1 MQAVLMAGGT
11 GTRLRPLTCD
21 LPKPMVSILNRPITE
36 HIINLLKRHQIK
48 DVIAT
53 LHYLPDAI
61 RDYFGDG
68 SDFDIKMRYVLEEDR
83 PLGTAGCVK
92 NVENLLDQTFLVISG
107 DCITDFDLTAA
118 IAFHKQQQS
127 QATLILHRV
136 KEPMAFG
143 VVITDEQ
150 NRIQRFL
157 EKPSTSEVF
166 SDTVNTGIYILEP
179 EVLQYLVAGEPSD
192 FSQDLF
198 PLFLKH
204 GVPMF
209 GYVAEGYWCDVGSL
223 ETYRQS
229 QYDAI
234 RGRVFLDL
242 SYGQQRTGVYV
253 GKNTFIDPTATIES
267 PVMIGDNCAIGA
279 RVTISAATII
289 GDHVTIGAD
298 ADLQRSIIGNSVI
311 IGEETHIWACAIASN
326 VRIGRRSQ
334 VMEGAVIGS
343 NSIIEEEARICPN
356 VRIWPSKKV
365 EAGAIVNHN
374 LIWGATASRNLFG
387 NRGVSGLANV
397 EIIPEFAVKLGA
409 SYGATLRPGSQVM
422 VSRDQRPIC
431 RMVTR
436 SLISGLM
443 SVGVN
448 IQNLEA
454 TAIPIARFAAP
465 TLGVVGG
472 VHVRIHPDLH
482 DHVLI
487 EFLDS
492 NGINICKQQEKK
504 IEGTYFKEDFR
515 RARIDEIGEIT
526 YPSRILDY
534 YNNGFI
540 RNLNIESIRFSAC
553 KKVVIDYMYAVSG
566 AVLPRILG
574 KFGSDVIVLN
584 ASLNQ
589 VISPP
594 SDQGRLLTQLSDV
607 VTALKANFGVQVS
620 ANGERLILVDDTG
633 HAIQGELLT
642 ALFIEMALT
651 AFPTGTVVVPV
662 TVSGVVDLI
671 ASKHQGRII
680 RAKSSPTEVMLA
692 CANHEN
698 VVLGGC
704 AEMGFIFP
712 KLHFGFDAMFA
723 IAKIIEWITVQE
735 RTISQVRQEL
745 PQFYFHATKI
755 GCPWRVKA
763 SLMRHLGESPLNI
776 DLLTEFN
783 EKSSQKSIYKNGAE
797 PLQNG
802 EAGQEFNQDF
812 SREADSEINK
822 IYQDSTDGVKIF
834 YTNSNWVLVLP
845 DASEP
850 AINLYVSSNNDLNGQ
865 EWVDSQIQK
874 FGEYINSFC
883 KMQLALSQD
892 SAVLGI

>member
-1 MQAVLMAGGT
+1 MRAVLMAGGT

-36 HIINLLKRHQIK
+36 HIINLLKRHGIRE
-48 DVIAT
+48 VIAT

-68 SDFDIKMRYVLEEDR
+68 SDFDIKMRYVVEEDR

-92 NVENLLDQTFLVISG
+92 NVESLLDQTFLVISG

-118 IAFHKQQQS
+118 IKFHQEQRS

-150 NRIQRFL
+150 HRIQRFL
-157 EKPSTSEVF
+157 EKPSTSEIF

-179 EVLQYLVAGEPSD
+179 EVLRYLEPNTPSD

-198 PLFLKH
+198 PQLLENSE
-204 GVPMF
+204 PMY
-209 GYVAEGYWCDVGSL
+209 GYVADGYWCDVGSL

-253 GKNTFIDPTATIES
+253 GQETFIDPSATIEA
-267 PVMIGDNCAIGA
+267 PVMIGDNCVIGA
-279 RVTISAATII
+279 RVTISGGTII

-298 ADLQRSIIGNSVI
+298 TDLQRPIIGNGVF
-311 IGEETHIWACAIASN
+311 IGEECHIWACAIARN
-326 VRIGRRSQ
+326 ARVGKRSH
-334 VMEGAVIGS
+334 VMEGAVVGS
-343 NSIIEEEARICPN
+343 GSILEEEVRIYPD

-365 EAGAIVNHN
+365 EAGATLNHN
-374 LIWGATASRNLFG
+374 LIWGSTASRNLFG
-387 NRGVSGLANV
+387 HRGVSGLANV

-409 SYGATLRPGSQVM
+409 AYGATLRTGAQVM

-454 TAIPIARFAAP
+454 TAIPIARFIAP

-472 VHVRIHPDLH
+472 VHVRIHPDRH

-492 NGINICKQQEKK
+492 NGINLSKALEKK

-515 RARIDEIGEIT
+515 RARIEEIGEIT

-534 YNNGFI
+534 YNSGFAQ
-540 RNLNIESIRFSAC
+540 NLNTETIRFSSC
-553 KKVVIDYMYAVSG
+553 KKVVIDYVYAVSG

-589 VISPP
+589 MVPP
-594 SDQGRLLTQLSDV
+594 ASDRDRLLTQLSDV
-607 VTALKANFGVQVS
+607 VMAVKANFGVQVS
-620 ANGERLILVDDTG
+620 ANGERLIIVDDTG
-633 HAIQGELLT
+633 YPIQGELLT
-642 ALFIEMALT
+642 ALLMEMALT
-651 AFPTGTVVVPV
+651 AYPTGTVVVPV
-662 TVSGVVDLI
+662 SVSAAVDKI
-671 ASKHQGRII
+671 VEKHQGQVI
-680 RAKSSPTEVMLA
+680 RTKSNPTEVMLS
-692 CANHEN
+692 CARDQN
-698 VVLGGC
+698 VILGGC

-712 KLHFGFDAMFA
+712 KLHAGFDGMFA
-723 IAKIIEWITVQE
+723 IAKIIEWITIQSRSVSE
-735 RTISQVRQEL
+735 VRQEL
-745 PQFYFHATKI
+745 PEFYYGSAVIK
-755 GCPWRVKA
+755 CPWAVKG
-763 SLMRHLGESPLNI
+763 SLMRHLVESHSQNPL
-776 DLLTEFN
+776 DL
-783 EKSSQKSIYKNGAE
+783 
-797 PLQNG
+797 
-802 EAGQEFNQDF
+802 
-812 SREADSEINK
+812 
-822 IYQDSTDGVKIF
+822 TDGVKIF
-834 YTNSNWVLVLP
+834 YTDHNWVLILP
-845 DASEP
+845 DAGEP
-850 AINLYVSSNNDLNGQ
+850 LINIYVNSSDRLGQ
-865 EWVDSQIQK
+865 SWVDQQIQE
-874 FGEYINSFC
+874 FSEYIDSFC
-883 KMQLALSQD
+883 KMQVALSQD
-892 SAVLGI
+892 SAVLDN

>member
-1 MQAVLMAGGT
+1 MRAVLMAGGT

-21 LPKPMVSILNRPITE
+21 LPKPMVPILNRPITE
-36 HIINLLKRHQIK
+36 HIVNLLKRHGIRE
-48 DVIAT
+48 VITT
-53 LHYLPDAI
+53 LHYLPDVI
-61 RDYFGDG
+61 RDYFGNG
-68 SDFDIKMRYVLEEDR
+68 SDFDIDMRYVVEEDR

-92 NVENLLDQTFLVISG
+92 NVESLLDETFLVISG
-107 DCITDFDLTAA
+107 DSVTDIDLTAA
-118 IAFHKQQQS
+118 IKFHQEQRS

-143 VVITDEQ
+143 VVITDDHQ
-150 NRIQRFL
+150 RIQRFL

-179 EVLQYLVAGEPSD
+179 EVLQYLEPHIPSD

-198 PLFLKH
+198 PLLLERSI
-204 GVPMF
+204 PMF

-253 GKNTFIDPTATIES
+253 GQNTFIDPTAQIEP
-267 PVMIGDNCAIGA
+267 PVMIGDNCSIGA
-279 RVTISAATII
+279 RVIISAGTVI
-289 GDHVTIGAD
+289 GDHVTVGAD
-298 ADLQRSIIGNSVI
+298 ADLQRPIIGNGVV
-311 IGEETHIWACAIASN
+311 IGEECHIWACAIARN
-326 VRIGRRSQ
+326 VKISRRVQ

-343 NSIIEEEARICPN
+343 SSIIEEEAMICPD

-365 EAGAIVNHN
+365 ETGATLNHN
-374 LIWGATASRNLFG
+374 LIWGSTASRNLFG
-387 NRGVSGLANV
+387 HRGVSGLANV

-409 SYGATLRPGSQVM
+409 AYGATLRPGAQVM

-454 TAIPIARFAAP
+454 TAIPIARFIVP

-472 VHVRIHPDLH
+472 VHVRIHPDRH

-492 NGINICKQQEKK
+492 SGINISKTQEKK
-504 IEGTYFKEDFR
+504 IEATYFKEDFR
-515 RARIDEIGEIT
+515 RARIEEIGELT

-534 YNNGFI
+534 YNSGFAQ
-540 RNLNIESIRFSAC
+540 NLNIDTIRFSDY

-589 VISPP
+589 IAPP
-594 SDQGRLLTQLSDV
+594 SSDRHRLLTQLSDV
-607 VTALKANFGVQVS
+607 VMALKANFGVQVS
-620 ANGERLILVDDTG
+620 ANGERLVLIDDTG
-633 HAIQGELLT
+633 YPIQGELLT
-642 ALFIEMALT
+642 ILFMDMALT
-651 AFPTGTVVVPV
+651 AHPTGTVVVPV
-662 TVSGVVDLI
+662 SVSGIVDAI
-671 ASKHQGRII
+671 ALKHQGQVI
-680 RAKSSPTEVMLA
+680 RTKSNPTEVMLTCSKYA
-692 CANHEN
+692 N

-712 KLHFGFDAMFA
+712 KLHSGFDAMFA
-723 IAKIIEWITVQE
+723 IAKVIEWITIQE
-735 RTISQVRQEL
+735 RTISQVRLGL
-745 PQFYFHATKI
+745 PQFHYGSAIIK
-755 GCPWRVKA
+755 CPWSVKG
-763 SLMRHLGESPLNI
+763 SLMRHLVEYHSQDRHPQTL
-776 DLLTEFN
+776 DL
-783 EKSSQKSIYKNGAE
+783 
-797 PLQNG
+797 
-802 EAGQEFNQDF
+802 
-812 SREADSEINK
+812 
-822 IYQDSTDGVKIF
+822 TDGVKIF
-834 YTNSNWVLVLP
+834 YSSQNWVLILP
-845 DASEP
+845 DAGEP
-850 AINLYVSSNNDLNGQ
+850 VVNIYVNSSDTIDGQ
-865 EWVDSQIQK
+865 TWVDQQIQE
-874 FGEYINSFC
+874 FSEYIDSFC
-883 KMQLALSQD
+883 KMQ
-892 SAVLGI
+892 

>member
-1 MQAVLMAGGT
+1 MRAVLMAGGT

-21 LPKPMVSILNRPITE
+21 LPKPMVPILNRPITE
-36 HIINLLKRHQIK
+36 HIINLLKRHNIK
-48 DVIAT
+48 EVIAT
-53 LHYLPDAI
+53 LHYLPDVF

-68 SDFDIKMRYVLEEDR
+68 SDFDVKMQYIVEEDR

-92 NVENLLDQTFLVISG
+92 NVESLLDQTFLVISG
-107 DCITDFDLTAA
+107 DCITDVDLTAA
-118 IAFHKQQQS
+118 IKFHQQARS

-150 NRIQRFL
+150 QRIQRFL

-179 EVLQYLVAGEPSD
+179 EVLSYLEPNIPSD

-198 PLFLKH
+198 PLLLDR
-204 GVPMF
+204 GIPMF
-209 GYVAEGYWCDVGSL
+209 GYVADGYWCDVGSL

-253 GKNTFIDPTATIES
+253 GQNTSINPTAIVEP

-279 RVTISAATII
+279 RVTISAGTVI

-298 ADLQRSIIGNSVI
+298 ADLQRPIIGNGVV
-311 IGEETHIWACAIASN
+311 IGEECQIWACAIARN
-326 VRIGRRSQ
+326 ARINRRSQ
-334 VMEGAVIGS
+334 VMEGAVVGS
-343 NSIIEEEARICPN
+343 GSVVEEEARICPN

-365 EAGAIVNHN
+365 ETGAVLNHN
-374 LIWGATASRNLFG
+374 LIWGSTASRNLFG
-387 NRGVSGLANV
+387 HRGVSGLANV

-409 SYGATLRPGSQVM
+409 AYGATLRPGAQVM

-454 TAIPIARFAAP
+454 TAIPIARFIAP

-472 VHVRIHPDLH
+472 IHVRIHPDRH

-492 NGINICKQQEKK
+492 SGININKAQEKK

-515 RARIDEIGEIT
+515 RARIEEIGEIT

-534 YNNGFI
+534 YNSGFAQ
-540 RNLNIESIRFSAC
+540 NLNLETIRFSPC
-553 KKVVIDYMYAVSG
+553 KKVVIDYVYAVSG

-574 KFGSDVIVLN
+574 KLGSEVIVLN

-589 VISPP
+589 VAPP
-594 SDQGRLLTQLSDV
+594 ASDRDRLLTQLSDV

-620 ANGERLILVDDTG
+620 ANGERLILVDDLGFT
-633 HAIQGELLT
+633 IQGELLT
-642 ALFIEMALT
+642 VLFMDMALT
-651 AFPTGTVVVPV
+651 AHPTGTVVIPV
-662 TVSGVVDLI
+662 SVSGVVEAI
-671 ASKHQGRII
+671 AAKHHGRVI
-680 RAKSSPTEVMLA
+680 RTKSNPTEVMLS
-692 CANHEN
+692 CSKHEN

-712 KLHFGFDAMFA
+712 QLHSGFDAMFA
-723 IAKIIEWITVQE
+723 IAKMIEWITVQE
-735 RTISQVRQEL
+735 CTISEKRQQL
-745 PQFYFHATKI
+745 PQFYHRSTVVK
-755 GCPWRVKA
+755 CPWSVKGA
-763 SLMRHLGESPLNI
+763 LMRHLVESH
-776 DLLTEFN
+776 
-783 EKSSQKSIYKNGAE
+783 SSE
-797 PLQNG
+797 PLLRMPERSEKQTQKIELTDGIKIFDFDHNWVLILPDAG
-802 EAGQEFNQDF
+802 EPLINIYVNSNDCLGGQKWVDAQIQDF
-812 SREADSEINK
+812 S
-822 IYQDSTDGVKIF
+822 
-834 YTNSNWVLVLP
+834 
-845 DASEP
+845 
-850 AINLYVSSNNDLNGQ
+850 
-865 EWVDSQIQK
+865 
-874 FGEYINSFC
+874 EYIDSFC
-883 KMQLALSQD
+883 KMQIALSQD
-892 SAVLGI
+892 SAILDS